1 MSQPKYKHAPLWTAL
16 GLSLML
22 GTAPA
27 FAEKPS
33 WAGGGGDKHGQDER
47 PGKSR
52 NDRGGNDR
60 DDRGRGDDGRRDGR
74 DDRRRDGGSLEI
86 RFGGGDRDLIRD
98 YYGNSIRSKGCPP
111 GLAKKHNGCLPPGQA
126 KQWQRGARLPGGVVI
141 YDLPRDLSIRL
152 GTPPAGHRYVR
163 VASDILL
170 ITVGTSMVV
179 DAIEDLGGL

>member
-1 MSQPKYKHAPLWTAL
+1 MSQPKHKHAPLWTAIGL
-16 GLSLML
+16 GLML

-33 WAGGGGDKHGQDER
+33 WAGGGNDKHGQDER
-47 PGKSR
+47 PGKGR
-52 NDRGGNDR
+52 NDR

-74 DDRRRDGGSLEI
+74 DDRRRDGASVEI

-126 KQWQRGARLPGGVVI
+126 KQWQRGARLPSGVVI

-152 GTPPAGHRYVR
+152 GTPPAGYRYVR

-170 ITVGTSMVV
+170 IAVGTSMVV